1 MKAPITFPHSPATH
15 TPCHVWPGRLAGC
28 CAQWNSSL
36 HCRVVRAGPQPGP
49 SLLLFPWG
57 PVLRTGI
64 WVWAQLAQPQPCA
77 RPQLASIL
85 SIRIWNPDSFH
96 SKLLHVSL
104 SRYHSSVLLSC
115 VQPWD
120 FPGKCTGV
128 GCHFVLR
135 ALCCIVPQTSRGG
148 GTVAESRIQI
158 FLWPL
163 NLGPSE
169 HPPIFKTLHPILFL

>member
-1 MKAPITFPHSPATH
+1 MKARAPFRTH
-15 TPCHVWPGRLAGC
+15 QPPTPLCHVWPGRVAGC

-36 HCRVVRAGPQPGP
+36 RYRVVRAGPQPGT

-85 SIRIWNPDSFH
+85 SIRIWNPGSFH

-104 SRYHSSVLLSC
+104 SGYHSSVLLSC
-115 VQPWD
+115 VRPWD

-128 GCHFVLR
+128 GCHFLLQ
-135 ALCCIVPQTSRGG
+135 ALCCISLQTSRGG
-148 GTVAESRIQI
+148 GTGRKQDSDIPVAPE
-158 FLWPL
+158 
-163 NLGPSE
+163 LGAIRT
-169 HPPIFKTLHPILFL
+169 PPDF